1 MWKQFLGNGDLAAK
15 YQKGAVSFNMH
26 YMPLMFL
33 FLCIL
38 PFVMIVDLFRNADLF
53 FVSPKILKERQTGE
67 SWVFQKFRKWIHLK
81 MLRVILQNWSAL
93 IYLILLGVVVWNPA
107 KTAENRMNHWYNYT
121 AAYFALC
128 ILVDATVKFFS
139 HTRLRGCGKKANF
152 DFQRVSKWIPLIFV
166 TQFLLLI
173 GLGLTFVY
181 HLTNDNEDLDRAN
194 ISGNHLI
201 SVAETFIAVAV
212 FLAYF
217 RFRNNSLTFDS
228 LIFFEDDAWSL
239 PFGILGTCDYH
250 LHQSLQRRPPCSHH
264 LCHHLGGPCPLR
276 MVNVQ
281 AIPGCTPGEPANQLH
296 PRGERFSHPQGAGC
310 RDNLENT
317 LCR

>member
-93 IYLILLGVVVWNPA
+93 IYLILLGVVVWNPN
-107 KTAENRMNHWYNYT
+107 KTAENRMNHWYIYT
-121 AAYFALC
+121 AAYFAIC
-128 ILVDATVKFFS
+128 ILVDATVKFVS
-139 HTRLRGCGKKANF
+139 HTRLACCLRGCGKNF
-152 DFQRVSKWIPLIFV
+152 DFQRASMWIPASIV
-166 TQFLLLI
+166 TQLLLLI
-173 GLGLTFVY
+173 GLGLTLIY
-181 HLTNDNEDLDRAN
+181 HLTNDNKDLDRAD
-194 ISGNHLI
+194 ISGNHMI
-201 SVAETFIAVAV
+201 SVAETFIAAAV

-217 RFRNNSLTFDS
+217 RFINNSLTYS
-228 LIFFEDDAWSL
+228 LIYLFPERCVVSSIWSTWDL
-239 PFGILGTCDYH
+239 
-250 LHQSLQRRPPCSHH
+250 
-264 LCHHLGGPCPLR
+264 
-276 MVNVQ
+276 
-281 AIPGCTPGEPANQLH
+281 
-296 PRGERFSHPQGAGC
+296 
-310 RDNLENT
+310 
-317 LCR
+317 